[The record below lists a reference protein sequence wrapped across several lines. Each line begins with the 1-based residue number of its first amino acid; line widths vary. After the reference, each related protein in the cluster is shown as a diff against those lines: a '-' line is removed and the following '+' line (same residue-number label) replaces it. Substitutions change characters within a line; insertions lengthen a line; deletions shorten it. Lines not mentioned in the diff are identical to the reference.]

1 MTKKPIDRLY
11 GLPLGLILV
20 LGLAKYL
27 DLFPVPAW
35 LFAGILVWGAIAFL
49 VDAVHQRKSSH

>member
-1 MTKKPIDRLY
+1 MKKKPIDRLY

-27 DLFPVPAW
+27 DLFPVPTW
-35 LFAGILVWGAIAFL
+35 IFAGVLVWGAIA
-49 VDAVHQRKSSH
+49 VVMDAVHQRKSSH